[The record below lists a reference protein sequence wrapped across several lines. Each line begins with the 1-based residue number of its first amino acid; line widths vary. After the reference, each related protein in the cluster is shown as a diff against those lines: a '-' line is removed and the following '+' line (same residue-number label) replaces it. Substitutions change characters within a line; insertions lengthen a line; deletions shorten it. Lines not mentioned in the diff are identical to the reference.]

1 MRTLF
6 FYSIFFP
13 LTLIMILA
21 GFGIALIGGA
31 DSLHNWARLW
41 GRIGLA
47 MAGVRL
53 RMKGLENIP
62 ADRPVIFMA
71 NHQSNFDI
79 LALLAGIPGQF
90 RWLAKAELFRI
101 PLFGPA
107 MRQAGY
113 IPVERGDRRDS
124 LESMKAVASRIA
136 AGASVIIFPEGTRTE
151 DGSLRPFKKGGFLV
165 ALQSGVEIV
174 PVAIRGSFS
183 IMPKGGGRIR
193 GGEIEVTFF
202 PPVPTAGRS
211 VRQMR
216 ELMAQIRQPIADA
229 LGGDAA

>member
-1 MRTLF
+1 MRSLF
-6 FYSIFFP
+6 FYSIFLP
-13 LTLIMILA
+13 LTLAMILV
-21 GFGIALIGGA
+21 GFFIALVGGA
-31 DSLHNWARLW
+31 NPLHNWARLW

-47 MAGVRL
+47 LAGVRL
-53 RMKGLENIP
+53 RIKGLENIP

-101 PLFGPA
+101 PLFGLV

-113 IPVERGDRRDS
+113 IPVERGDRRES
-124 LESMKAVASRIA
+124 LESMKMVASRIT

-174 PVAIRGSFS
+174 PVAISGSFT
-183 IMPKGGGRIR
+183 IMPKGGKKIR
-193 GGEIEVTFF
+193 GGRIEVTFF
-202 PPVPTAGRS
+202 APVPTAGKS
-211 VRQMR
+211 VRQLR
-216 ELMAQIRQPIADA
+216 ELMAQIRQPIAA
-229 LGGDAA
+229 TLGDGEA